1 MSKCENCE
9 GRGSVVSN
17 EFVSRAGCNLLVSKT
32 CDNCNGTGIEP
43 KEEVMTGV
51 KAVSIL
57 KEQVYKFNSQKI
69 ILTQTEALHLLNYI
83 DVLKIK
89 IKE

>member
-1 MSKCENCE
+1 MSKSENIGCIKNIKPSECEIYNKKDSCANC
-9 GRGSVVSN
+9 GYI
-17 EFVSRAGCNLLVSKT
+17 
-32 CDNCNGTGIEP
+32 TGIEP

-83 DVLKIK
+83 DILKIK
-89 IKE
+89 IKEQI